1 MSSMSMPLEKLLPLL
16 ACLAEHDGQLV
27 SLADLAARDGRSPFH
42 LQRIFRA
49 AIGESPAQYSRRVR
63 LQRAAACLL
72 VTDKSV
78 LEVALEAGFESHD
91 GFTRAFRQR
100 FDITPKKFR
109 EQRRLFDQLV
119 RQHRTHLEIANRFAP
134 CVGLHR
140 VSTQEKNSRT
150 TLGGPE
156 MSYTIVKQDK
166 TETPFLFIRRQVK
179 PEDIAEAL
187 GSMLPTVFQYATA
200 KGIAF
205 AGPPTVR
212 YPSFGPGLVTLE
224 AGLPVAVQAEGEG
237 EIELGALT
245 GGPAATTVHKGP
257 YDGLGAAHE
266 AVQAWLVENGK
277 VSGGAPWESY
287 LNDPG
292 EVPNPADWLTEI
304 NWPINEVND

>member
-1 MSSMSMPLEKLLPLL
+1 MSKSVEELLPLL
-16 ACLAEHDGQLV
+16 ARLAEDDGELV

-49 AIGESPAQYSRRVR
+49 AIGESPAQYSRRIR
-63 LQRAAACLL
+63 LQRAAASLL
-72 VTDKSV
+72 VTNKTV
-78 LEVALEAGFESHD
+78 LEVALDAGFESHD
-91 GFTRAFRQR
+91 GFTRAFRRR
-100 FDITPKKFR
+100 FDITPQAFR

-119 RQHRTHLEIANRFAP
+119 RQHRTHLEIAHRFAP

-140 VSTQEKNSRT
+140 VSTQEKASKTN
-150 TLGGPE
+150 LGGPE
-156 MSYTIVKQDK
+156 MSYTIQKQDK
-166 TETPFLFIRRQVK
+166 TETPFLFIRRQAK
-179 PEDIAEAL
+179 PEGIAEAL
-187 GSMLPTVFQYATA
+187 GSMLPAVFQYATA

-224 AGLPVAVQAEGEG
+224 AGLPVTAPAEGEG
-237 EIELGALT
+237 EIELGALV

-266 AVQAWLVENGK
+266 AVQAWLAENGQAPN
-277 VSGGAPWESY
+277 GAPWETY

-292 EVPNPADWLTEI
+292 EVPNPAEWLTEI
-304 NWPINEVND
+304 TWPIRVG